1 VAFDIQPQQRDS
13 VIATFERVAGV
24 TPGLVALVPA
34 RIAAINDMSANE
46 ILSGPRVREIE
57 PWAVRREYRHTYRDS
72 LTASERLTRG
82 EWFSGEREP
91 GSPVRVS
98 VEESLMQ
105 SLDLSLGDR
114 ITWNLQGV
122 EIESVITSVRTV
134 DWARFETNFFVVF
147 EPGSIDDA
155 PQSFVTFARV
165 PDERS
170 KATIQRDLARAWP
183 NVSTLDISLVQ
194 QTFEDIIGRVT
205 LAIRFMAIFAVA
217 AGLLVMAGAISAGR
231 FQRAREAILL
241 RTLGAKRDTV
251 RTILLTEYAALGS
264 LAGLSGVLLACIA
277 GWACVRFLFELEF
290 RLPVLPLLVAWAGI
304 ALLAILIGT
313 TGNRSLLDRPP
324 LEALREAE

>member
-1 VAFDIQPQQRDS
+1 

-46 ILSGPRVREIE
+46 ILSGPRVREVE
-57 PWAVRREYRHTYRDS
+57 PWAVRREYRHTYRDT
-72 LTASERLTRG
+72 LTASERLIEG

-98 VEESLMQ
+98 VEESLMR

-134 DWARFETNFFVVF
+134 DWARFDTNFFVVF

-241 RTLGAKRDTV
+241 RTLGATRDTV
-251 RTILLTEYAALGS
+251 RTVLLTEYAALGS
-264 LAGLSGVLLACIA
+264 LAGLSGTLLACIA

-290 RLPVLPLLVAWAGI
+290 RLPILPLLVAWAGI
-304 ALLAILIGT
+304 ALLAIIIGT
-313 TGNRSLLDRPP
+313 TGNRSLLSRPP
-324 LEALREAE
+324 LAALREAE